1 MYFRPFSICG
11 HIIAKN
17 APKGSNYS
25 DRASLDKHVEVENQ
39 TTKSNYSTTETT
51 SNFTHLKQRDHGHY
65 NKLVNGSDVGTDSSF
80 KNVSGHKPDQ
90 QGENET
96 SSDAYTSFSG
106 TRDSDINCGSEFD
119 NITYVE
125 AQRRKQSAA
134 SLGSVCDSEFVGY
147 LRNTEEGENE
157 TSIDAYS
164 SFSKTT
170 DSDIYRGSE
179 FDNSFVG
186 SHRTNQGAASYS
198 SVRESDFEET
208 TRTSS

>member
-17 APKGSNYS
+17 APTGSNYS

-39 TTKSNYSTTETT
+39 TTKSNYSNTETRD
-51 SNFTHLKQRDHGHY
+51 NFTHLKQRVHGYY
-65 NKLVNGSDVGTDSSF
+65 NKLVNGSDVGTGSSF
-80 KNVSGHKPDQ
+80 QNVSGHKPEQ

-119 NITYVE
+119 NTTYVE

-147 LRNTEEGENE
+147 LKNTEEGENE
-157 TSIDAYS
+157 TS

-179 FDNSFVG
+179 FDNSFVE

-208 TRTSS
+208 TSS